1 MKHTVPRSPDQP
13 QPEPRVPQLQQNKR
27 RDVPQVVKVY
37 SLFTILNCR
46 IIKHFVGCKCQHFSR
61 GQALSGADLIL
72 SCVHQSVHIPTGIAG
87 GEVAWN
93 RITSACMLSANIL
106 NVTTDRAYKPFKPR
120 LQMLSILRGFLVNVL
135 FKFFNVGQSKS
146 LLSTR
151 LSWRFASHLVVP
163 VLGAPHKCRVI
174 FTAWREVIRARRA
187 RELTVETYVFARLR
201 PA

>member
-1 MKHTVPRSPDQP
+1 MNDDSQHLRCGQP
-13 QPEPRVPQLQQNKR
+13 LLISDLLFGNTY
-27 RDVPQVVKVY
+27 KV
-37 SLFTILNCR
+37 F
-46 IIKHFVGCKCQHFSR
+46 
-61 GQALSGADLIL
+61 
-72 SCVHQSVHIPTGIAG
+72 HIPTGIAG

-106 NVTTDRAYKPFKPR
+106 DIRSDRAYKPFKPR
-120 LQMLSILRGFLVNVL
+120 LQMLSILRSFLVNVL

-163 VLGAPHKCRVI
+163 VLCTPHKCRVI

-187 RELTVETYVFARLR
+187 RELTVKTNILARLR